1 MPCSARANQRLRCCR
16 DERNT
21 RSAHGVR
28 AGSRKQRAHDMTRTR
43 PCTRTVLHA
52 KHGQCSRCSK
62 PSHHH
67 RTSTWHFAAR
77 LPIGVPQFR
86 EQLPHR
92 TRRHDTTRIHDV
104 LPQVYV
110 CTMTNLDGRLVH
122 VSRGQLVASATHS
135 ANMCPTLSV
144 SLRCDSQNM
153 VTTIW

>member
-110 CTMTNLDGRLVH
+110 CTMTNLDLKVGARQSWPNGGEGSSLGTH
-122 VSRGQLVASATHS
+122 VPNSR
-135 ANMCPTLSV
+135 CLSPV
-144 SLRCDSQNM
+144 
-153 VTTIW
+153 